1 MCVCKTDQKHVSE
14 EELWVQE
21 IIAVEVGFIAS
32 CGIKQWSDLYT
43 VILSVGESPPGKHCY
58 GFVFIQSQFLYSCQ
72 KITVDLRNP
81 YGNCLKLQ
89 YVYFQGDFWRDVG
102 WKLVQLW
109 AIVPLI

>member
-1 MCVCKTDQKHVSE
+1 MCVCKTDQKRVSE

-58 GFVFIQSQFLYSCQ
+58 GFVFIVSVPLFLPKYHSVF
-72 KITVDLRNP
+72 KKSL
-81 YGNCLKLQ
+81 
-89 YVYFQGDFWRDVG
+89 
-102 WKLVQLW
+102 WKLPEI
-109 AIVPLI
+109 AICLLSR

>member
-58 GFVFIQSQFLYSCQ
+58 VLFLSSLSSSILAKKSQ
-72 KITVDLRNP
+72 
-81 YGNCLKLQ
+81 
-89 YVYFQGDFWRDVG
+89 
-102 WKLVQLW
+102 
-109 AIVPLI
+109 LI